1 MIVDSKPL
9 KIECTRLIKL
19 QPFWNILT
27 LFYSRTRI
35 SNTKHGLEVS
45 SMWLIPAN
53 KPEHFMCNTLSHRR
67 MVIPFSVIFH
77 PAVFSKITKNI
88 GKFKK

>member
-27 LFYSRTRI
+27 LFYSRTRM
-35 SNTKHGLEVS
+35 SNTQRGLEVAS
-45 SMWLIPAN
+45 VWFNPAN
-53 KPEHFMCNTLSHRR
+53 KPGHFICNTLLHHRT
-67 MVIPFSVIFH
+67 VIPFSVIFH

>member
-35 SNTKHGLEVS
+35 SNTQRGLEIAAV
-45 SMWLIPAN
+45 WFNPAH
-53 KPEHFMCNTLSHRR
+53 KPEYFMFTTLSHRR
-67 MVIPFSVIFH
+67 MVIPFSVTFH